1 MSDSTLNMSYVNHY
15 YLNNFCY
22 LQDNYRLDIT
32 AILTRDILKCK
43 GRFNISFH
51 MHISRPD
58 SGLILSLP
66 KNA

>member
-1 MSDSTLNMSYVNHY
+1 MSNSTFNMSYVNQH

-43 GRFNISFH
+43 GRFNISFQV
-51 MHISRPD
+51 HIF
-58 SGLILSLP
+58 ILMS
-66 KNA
+66 